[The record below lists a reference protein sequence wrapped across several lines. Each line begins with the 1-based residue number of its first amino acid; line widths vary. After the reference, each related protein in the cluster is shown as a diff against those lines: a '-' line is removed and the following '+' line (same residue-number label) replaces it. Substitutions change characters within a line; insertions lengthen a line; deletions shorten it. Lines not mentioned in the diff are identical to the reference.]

1 LKTFPFIIILFAALV
16 HALYLPAWNAGFVT
30 DFTGLLG
37 RIEGQSIAGVLDC
50 FGFPA
55 LEQALN
61 LFLFAFVKLFGTSPL
76 PWYLVFTSVHIL
88 NGYLLF
94 RLCLKIFRL
103 SGLEEPFLPALA
115 AALFFLASPYQSEP
129 LVWRVCFNFLFSSLL
144 ILGVLWQTVRWQ
156 ETRRPR
162 FLWTAQGVFLVA
174 LFTFELSLIAP
185 ALVLALL
192 LFWSFTRDEAA
203 LLPRRFLRITLPQ
216 IAMTGGYFILNRLLL
231 GAWIGHYGAA
241 VHLRFDLPEILGN
254 FIRYALKIGGLIRYF
269 DHPVKERIFLAF
281 NQPAV
286 LWTAVGA
293 ALILF
298 ILYLIYFRRIGA
310 RLRLG
315 GLFLVL
321 FLFSLLPII
330 NLYFNYLLH
339 IENDRYGY
347 LASMFFF
354 AFAAL
359 LLSHLPRRLFIAVSL
374 LYLAVNIYFLAAT
387 NRYWKQSTRIYYAL
401 LKDFRWYDAPEVYVL
416 NLPDNLQGAV
426 LFRDYSGQ
434 DLALNHALYYIAGKA
449 PQGKIYEIAQ
459 YNLTAP
465 VDGVDVQRDS
475 AGVFTVTFNQWGN
488 WWWRRG
494 LGATSYETDKYS
506 FSNEGHSY
514 RLEFKSTAPG
524 AVVIYQA
531 GEKWVEVE
539 MQ

>member
-1 LKTFPFIIILFAALV
+1 MKPFPFIIILFAALV

-30 DFTGLLG
+30 DFTGLLS
-37 RIEGQSIAGVLDC
+37 RIEGQSIAGVLNC

-76 PWYLVFTSVHIL
+76 PWYLVFTTVHIL

-94 RLCLKIFRL
+94 LFCLKIVRL
-103 SGLEEPFLPALA
+103 SHLEEPFLPALA
-115 AALFFLASPYQSEP
+115 AAMFFLASPYQSEP

-144 ILGVLWQTVRWQ
+144 ILGVLWQTVRWL
-156 ETRRPR
+156 ETRRPH
-162 FLWTAQGVFLVA
+162 FLWKAQGLFLFA

-185 ALVLALL
+185 TLVLAILV
-192 LFWSFTRDEAA
+192 FWSSTQNEIG
-203 LLPRRFLRITLPQ
+203 LLPRRLLKMMLPQ
-216 IAMTGGYFILNRLLL
+216 IAMVAGYFILNRLLL

-254 FIRYALKIGGLIRYF
+254 FFRYTVKLGGLVRYY
-269 DHPVKERIFLAF
+269 DHPVKERVFQAF
-281 NQPAV
+281 NQPAI

-293 ALILF
+293 ALVLF
-298 ILYLIYFRRIGA
+298 ILYLIFFRRIGA
-310 RLRLG
+310 RLRLS
-315 GLFLVL
+315 GLFLL
-321 FLFSLLPII
+321 FFLFSLLPII

-354 AFAAL
+354 SFAAL
-359 LLSHLPRRLFIAVSL
+359 LLSYLPRRLFIAVSL
-374 LYLAVNIYFLAAT
+374 LYLAVNIYFLTAT
-387 NRYWKQSTRIYYAL
+387 NRYWQQSTRNYYAL
-401 LKDFRWYDAPEVYVL
+401 LDDFRWYDAPDIYVL

-434 DLALNHALYYIAGKA
+434 DLALHHALYYIAGKE

-459 YNLTAP
+459 YNLTTPA
-465 VDGVDVQRDS
+465 DGVDVQRDS
-475 AGVFTVTFNQWGN
+475 AGLFIVTFNQWGN

-506 FSNEGHSY
+506 FSNEGHFY
-514 RLEFKSTAPG
+514 KLAFKNIAPN
-524 AVVIYQA
+524 ATIIYQN

-539 MQ
+539 